1 MTPRAMEFVMD
12 AMNPP
17 MVLEAGGGTR
27 AASLDGVARLD
38 AHSRFLLEV
47 YGEFEITIGP
57 S

>member
-1 MTPRAMEFVMD
+1 MEFVMD